1 MSINELLQNHP
12 AAKEVVKSW
21 FMEKMMES
29 FKDQSVP
36 EEIKQFMLQQGIP
49 DEQLVAV
56 IGDNPRALF
65 DVFDEN
71 KVYIHVE
78 PFSNALENDLE
89 SFGWRILGEE
99 YSNLDCKTR
108 KEAENQAVTKAFSI
122 LEEKLTPQLSMIEDG
137 PDSTTSNEQV
147 QTA

>member
-36 EEIKQFMLQQGIP
+36 EEIKQFMLQQGVP

-71 KVYIHVE
+71 EVYIHVE

-99 YSNLDCKTR
+99 YSNLDCETR
-108 KEAENQAVTKAFSI
+108 KEAENQAVIRAFDI
-122 LEEKLTPQLSMIEDG
+122 LEQKLTPQISTLQDG
-137 PDSTTSNEQV
+137 SDSTTSNEQV